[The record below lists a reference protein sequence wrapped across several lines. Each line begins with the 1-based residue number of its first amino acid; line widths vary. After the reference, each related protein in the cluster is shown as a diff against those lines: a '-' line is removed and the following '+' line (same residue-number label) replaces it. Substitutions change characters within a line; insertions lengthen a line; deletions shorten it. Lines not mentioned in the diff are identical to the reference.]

1 MTWDRSFYIFNL
13 YVQLYDRKAAVLFV
27 SDNVMADSDF
37 VCRQAGTAEGVMIL
51 VGVAKVGGG
60 GDTEGSG
67 GGEGGV
73 EGGEEEGTAEE
84 ENLSSS
90 PVTRHRREVF
100 YVHGVF

>member
-67 GGEGGV
+67 GGE
-73 EGGEEEGTAEE
+73 EEGTAEE